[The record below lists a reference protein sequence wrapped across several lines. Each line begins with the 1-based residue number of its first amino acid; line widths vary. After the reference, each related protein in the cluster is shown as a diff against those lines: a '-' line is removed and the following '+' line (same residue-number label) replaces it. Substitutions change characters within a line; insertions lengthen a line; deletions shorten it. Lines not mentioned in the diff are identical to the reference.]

1 MGSKVPGRQKTG
13 SDETIARI
21 SLFAYLTPEEL
32 SDIGKIIL
40 EKRFSKNEF
49 ILMEQDTPNYM
60 YIMYTGKVKVTQIS
74 VDGKEHILAIHKKG
88 DFFGEMSLLD
98 RKTSPATVIAMEDS
112 QIGLLS
118 KDDFDRFFLKD
129 PRLLNQIISLL
140 CSRLREAWLMLKV
153 LSFADAEDKV
163 RAVLKLISTN
173 NGVKDARGTIIT
185 IRLTHNDIAGYA
197 SVSRE
202 TVTRILDRFLINGE
216 IELIENKLL
225 LLKPPFFQKTQL
237 L

>member
-1 MGSKVPGRQKTG
+1 
-13 SDETIARI
+13 
-21 SLFAYLTPEEL
+21 
-32 SDIGKIIL
+32 
-40 EKRFSKNEF
+40 
-49 ILMEQDTPNYM
+49 
-60 YIMYTGKVKVTQIS
+60 
-74 VDGKEHILAIHKKG
+74 
-88 DFFGEMSLLD
+88 
-98 RKTSPATVIAMEDS
+98 MEDS

-173 NGVKDARGTIIT
+173 NGVNDARGTIIT
-185 IRLTHNDIAGYA
+185 IRLTHNDIAGYP

-225 LLKPPFFQKTQL
+225 LLKPPFFQKTHL